1 MRHPPLT
8 AAMYSPQCHAS
19 EAFEVFP
26 KVLVYVRCSDKF
38 GHGGHDSLGLLAEV
52 VHASHAHGADFS
64 WRQ

>member
-1 MRHPPLT
+1 
-8 AAMYSPQCHAS
+8 MYSPQCHAS